1 MTEANSATSSIVTV
15 LNPVT
20 LIYATLFEPK
30 PFGKPGKTQGE
41 PKFSASFVFTKDN
54 PDFDTIKSQAV
65 AVAQAKWPGRDVG
78 GDWKAGRFTLP
89 FSSGASQIAKKKAAA
104 AKDGKEYDGRLD
116 FLDGQYVLK
125 TSSQFR
131 SRFAV
136 IENGKITPDLEGAAL
151 ETNKSKF
158 YNGVKCLIE
167 INLRAYDGVG
177 TGADGVTAY
186 LNIITSLNVGERIQG
201 GRSASEA
208 FAGYAG
214 KATAENPMKDEIPF

>member
-1 MTEANSATSSIVTV
+1 M
-15 LNPVT
+15 
-20 LIYATLFEPK
+20 
-30 PFGKPGKTQGE
+30 
-41 PKFSASFVFTKDN
+41 
-54 PDFDTIKSQAV
+54 

-78 GDWKAGRFTLP
+78 SDWRAGRFTLP
-89 FSSGASQIAKKKAAA
+89 FSSGVSQIAKKKAAA
-104 AKDGKEYDGRLD
+104 AKDGREYDGRLD

-136 IENGKITPDLEGAAL
+136 IENGKITPDLEGTAL
-151 ETNKSKF
+151 EANKSKF

-167 INLRAYDGVG
+167 VNLRAYDGVG

-186 LNIITSLNVGERIQG
+186 LNIITSLNEGSRIQG

-214 KATAENPMKDEIPF
+214 KVTTENPLDADISF